1 MANVKLGLSAYIR
14 LGCVIVVYFCC
25 VVRGKISRR
34 ICLSIVKY
42 LTISPSERKPALA
55 FLFVFGSQRF
65 WAFVGKALSS
75 GLTSHPNLP
84 TDNLNDAASY
94 LQNRVCPRF
103 VCSHVFCVLV
113 FMRFNLDIY
122 GLISGISL
130 SARFCVL
137 CFFILLVCWHT
148 FLCRQVPL
156 VLFLCRRLHQYIA
169 VLGGLDGLLCR
180 SSLGNAF
187 HKCLCDKSHLTK
199 FWPWITN

>member
-1 MANVKLGLSAYIR
+1 MNKNTRNSHPVGLCFLIRVLAGWNAMVAIVMANVKLGLSAYIR

-137 CFFILLVCWHT
+137 CFLSFSFAGI
-148 FLCRQVPL
+148 
-156 VLFLCRRLHQYIA
+156 
-169 VLGGLDGLLCR
+169 R
-180 SSLGNAF
+180 S
-187 HKCLCDKSHLTK
+187 CVVK
-199 FWPWITN
+199 FR